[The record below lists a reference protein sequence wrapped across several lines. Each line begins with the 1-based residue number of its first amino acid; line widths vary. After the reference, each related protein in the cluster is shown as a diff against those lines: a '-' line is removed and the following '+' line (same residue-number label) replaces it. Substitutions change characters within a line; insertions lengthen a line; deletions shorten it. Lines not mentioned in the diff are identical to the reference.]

1 MDDLFEFFP
10 ELNPLLGVSKLIRC
24 NAFVEI
30 LSDFGLFQLYIE
42 DLVVGIGDHVHLFSV
57 LPEGSQKF
65 DDMRMDIDQVL
76 DLFLE
81 GRDVKPE
88 FG

>member
-1 MDDLFEFFP
+1 MHLSKYFPISVFFS
-10 ELNPLLGVSKLIRC
+10 LYLG
-24 NAFVEI
+24 
-30 LSDFGLFQLYIE
+30 
-42 DLVVGIGDHVHLFSV
+42 LVVGIGDHVHLFSV
-57 LPEGSQKF
+57 ASGGQPEIR
-65 DDMRMDIDQVL
+65 DMRMDIDQVL